1 MKVSKND
8 FIKTMENARNARKE
22 NIERRALCAT
32 FEEGIERDASRAD
45 FFRDVCERYERDN
58 DVVLHTMI
66 H

>member
-1 MKVSKND
+1 MNVSKKD
-8 FIKTMENARNARKE
+8 FIRTMENARKARKE

-32 FEEGIERDASRAD
+32 YENDIERDASRAD
-45 FFRDVCERYERDN
+45 FFRDMCERREREN